1 MENELISIIVPIYNV
16 SKYLDRCMESLLKQ
30 TYTNI
35 EIIMVDDGSP
45 DDCGSKC
52 DDYASRDRRIKVIH
66 KQNAGL
72 GMARN
77 SGLDIA
83 NGKYV
88 AFIDSDD
95 YVDIEMIEKL
105 YHRLQNTKA
114 DTCFCRYYN
123 VTAEKMNILAP
134 EIYKKNNYQQDE
146 IKEILL
152 GMIGSLPEEPGDVE
166 IGMSVWKGLYS
177 LDIINKSKIRFQSE
191 RKYISEDIIFHI
203 EYLQKAQKVVVEETP
218 NYYYCDNGGSL
229 TKSYKANRF
238 EMEKILFQKVINE
251 LDKIFQEEEYN
262 QRLFK
267 SFLGRVRRCISQE
280 VNDNS
285 NRKNVRKNIKQ
296 ICEDQLVQS

>member
-166 IGMSVWKGLYS
+166 IGLSIKVKYDFNLNENIFLKILYS
-177 LDIINKSKIRFQSE
+177 I
-191 RKYISEDIIFHI
+191 
-203 EYLQKAQKVVVEETP
+203 
-218 NYYYCDNGGSL
+218 
-229 TKSYKANRF
+229 
-238 EMEKILFQKVINE
+238 
-251 LDKIFQEEEYN
+251 
-262 QRLFK
+262 
-267 SFLGRVRRCISQE
+267 
-280 VNDNS
+280 
-285 NRKNVRKNIKQ
+285 
-296 ICEDQLVQS
+296 